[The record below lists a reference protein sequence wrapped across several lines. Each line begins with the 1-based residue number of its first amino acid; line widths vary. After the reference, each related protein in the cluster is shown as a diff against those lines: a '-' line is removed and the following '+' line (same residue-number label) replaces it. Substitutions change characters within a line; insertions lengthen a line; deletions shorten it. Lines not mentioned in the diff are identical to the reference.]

1 MPKALCLMGIVIAV
15 LVLVVFGLDLAIS
28 QPFHRTSLV
37 MDIGLVVCSLLV
49 GVGSWMT
56 FREQK

>member
-15 LVLVVFGLDLAIS
+15 LILVVFGLDLFIKV
-28 QPFHRTSLV
+28 PFQRISLV

-49 GVGSWMT
+49 GLGSWIT